1 MSLGSWGEMSESE
14 AYGILLSEIM
24 KGRRGGKEIAKT
36 DYQSRRQPGY
46 CSIID
51 ASNESVSQIRA

>member
-1 MSLGSWGEMSESE
+1 MSESE

-36 DYQSRRQPGY
+36 DYQSRRKPGY